1 MARVMRR
8 GFSGVVNKQHFP
20 RASRVV
26 LRLMGGRY
34 GDFRESP
41 EIDARATEISRCL
54 LEGTPFTGST
64 QTD

>member
-1 MARVMRR
+1 
-8 GFSGVVNKQHFP
+8 
-20 RASRVV
+20 
-26 LRLMGGRY
+26 MGGRY